1 MPVDILVQKKGYK
14 YTIVLKNKFY
24 HLYNLILLVMG
35 FRKRKWKNADGEKE
49 MSFLEHLEE
58 LRWHIIRSIS
68 SIVIFTVLAFTQ
80 KNFIFN
86 NIILAPKNPDFFTNR
101 TLCKIGHFL
110 NTDLLCI
117 NTKPFELIS
126 IKMSGQLTTHFAVSI
141 VAGLIIAM
149 PYVFWEFWRFIKP
162 ALYPH
167 ERKYA
172 RGAAGIAGFLFF
184 LGVIFGYFIIVPLSI
199 HFLGSYR
206 ISDQVVNQI
215 YIRSYI
221 GTISSVVLA
230 SGLIFEFPLIA
241 LFLTQI
247 GVITP
252 SFMIKYRKHSIVVLL
267 ILAAIIT
274 PPDIFSQILVSLPLM
289 GLYEIGI
296 LISKAVYKRKQRE
309 HEDFMK
315 GNEETNLTKQSL

>member
-1 MPVDILVQKKGYK
+1 MA
-14 YTIVLKNKFY
+14 
-24 HLYNLILLVMG
+24 
-35 FRKRKWKNADGEKE
+35 FRKRKWKNAEGEKE

-86 NIILAPKNPDFFTNR
+86 TIILAPKNPDFFTNR
-101 TLCKIGHFL
+101 TLCKIGHYF

-126 IKMSGQLTTHFAVSI
+126 IKMSGQLTTHFAVAI
-141 VAGLIIAM
+141 AAGLILSI
-149 PYVFWEFWRFIKP
+149 PYIFWEFWKFIKP
-162 ALYPH
+162 ALYTH

-172 RGAAGIAGFLFF
+172 RGAVGWASLLFL
-184 LGVIFGYFIIVPLSI
+184 LGVVFGYYIIVPLSI
-199 HFLGSYR
+199 HFLGSYT

-230 SGLIFEFPLIA
+230 SGVIFELPLIA
-241 LFLTQI
+241 FFLTQI
-247 GVITP
+247 GIITP
-252 SFMIKYRKHSIVVLL
+252 SFMIKYRRHSLVIIL

-274 PPDIFSQILVSLPLM
+274 PPDIFSQILVFIPLM

-296 LISKAVYKRKQRE
+296 LISKAVYKRKQKE

-315 GNEETNLTKQSL
+315 GDEETGLTKHSL